1 MITKRQKVVKQLSQ
15 GQLSANQTNSKI
27 FFQSI
32 ATIPDP
38 REKNW
43 SRFHKNF
50 AYTKQKYLIQFQSC
64 SKREQTN

>member
-43 SRFHKNF
+43 SRFHKKF
-50 AYTKQKYLIQFQSC
+50 AYTKQKYLIQFQRQINR
-64 SKREQTN
+64 KEV

>member
-38 REKNW
+38 REKTGVV
-43 SRFHKNF
+43 FIKNSL
-50 AYTKQKYLIQFQSC
+50 TQNKNI
-64 SKREQTN
+64 